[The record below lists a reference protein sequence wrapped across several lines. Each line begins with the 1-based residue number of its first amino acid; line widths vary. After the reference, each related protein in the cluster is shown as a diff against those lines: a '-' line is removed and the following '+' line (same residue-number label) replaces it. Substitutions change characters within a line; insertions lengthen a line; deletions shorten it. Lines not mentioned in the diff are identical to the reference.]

1 VSELVTA
8 DGVRLHVE
16 TDGAGEPVTVFAHG
30 LTNSCNEL
38 AMFTPMLRGMTVR
51 FCFRGHGHSG
61 VPEPGSYRFADFA
74 GDLETVADAFGASR
88 AVGTSLGAGAITH
101 LLGERPDRFERIVFL
116 LPAALDVP
124 LAFHDNFDRTA
135 SMLETLTKEHALE
148 AILNDPERRAT
159 YERAP
164 MLRDFDLFLW
174 QDMNPQGVARAVRE
188 VVRDVAIS
196 DRELLR
202 KVTAPVL
209 LICREGDSI
218 HPAELGRVLAEVLP
232 NAELVMLRSEEEL
245 IAAIPKLVGRVSSFL
260 TEESS

>member
-1 VSELVTA
+1 VLEVVTA

-38 AMFTPMLRGMTVR
+38 AMFTPMLPGTSVR
-51 FCFRGHGHSG
+51 FCFRGHGHSD
-61 VPEPGSYRFADFA
+61 VPPPGSYAFADFSR
-74 GDLETVADAFGASR
+74 DLETVADAYGASR

-101 LLGERPDRFERIVFL
+101 LLGERPDRFERVVFL

-124 LAFHDNFDRTA
+124 LMSHENFDRTA
-135 SMLETLTKEHALE
+135 SILETLTREQALE
-148 AILNDPERRAT
+148 AILADPGRRAT
-159 YERAP
+159 YDRAP
-164 MLRDFDLFLW
+164 FLREFDVFLW
-174 QDMNPQGVARAVRE
+174 QDMNPHGVARAVRE

-196 DRELLR
+196 DRALLR
-202 KVTAPVL
+202 EVTAPVL

-232 NAELVMLRSEEEL
+232 NAELIMLPSEEEL
-245 IAAIPKLVGRVSSFL
+245 VAAIPELVTKVSAFL
-260 TEESS
+260 IEGSS